1 MADENL
7 TQKTID
13 RLNATQ
19 QPVKPAA
26 PPTITSKNF
35 TATPTP
41 PKPVVPTPEVAIPYE
56 QIVAKP
62 LRAPNFTNLKHRNP
76 NMSLYWGNRAVGEK
90 ESSMRYDQL
99 ISMGFIPAK
108 PEEIMLANGAD
119 CPPSLQRDGRVMYGD
134 LILLKMPRA
143 DYLGQIKW
151 NEQSA
156 RLRVKKPGV
165 TIETGASSD
174 VMSAQEMIRD
184 TNDARKNMTAAA
196 FPKKVS
202 TFVPSLAETD
212 AKTADN
218 SGPESEINLASK

>member
-1 MADENL
+1 MPDENL
-7 TQKTID
+7 TQKAID
-13 RLNATQ
+13 RLNAA
-19 QPVKPAA
+19 K
-26 PPTITSKNF
+26 PPTITSSNLN
-35 TATPTP
+35 TTPTP
-41 PKPVVPTPEVAIPYE
+41 PKAPIPQNEVAIPYE

-62 LRAPNFTNLKHRNP
+62 LRAPNFTNLKHKNP

-90 ESSMRYDQL
+90 ESTMRYDQL
-99 ISMGFIPAK
+99 LSMGFVPAK
-108 PEEIMLANGAD
+108 PEDVLLANGSP

-134 LILLKMPRA
+134 LILLMMPRA

-151 NEQSA
+151 NEQNA

-165 TIETGASSD
+165 TIDTGASHD

-202 TFVPSLAETD
+202 TFVPSMAETD

-218 SGPESEINLASK
+218 MGPEGEINLASK